1 MVREGDDVMLVRVTA
16 DVCRDC
22 GEALLHPGMV
32 DRMIAAKRALRAGA
46 AVGARVVGRVLRA
59 GT

>member
-1 MVREGDDVMLVRVTA
+1 
-16 DVCRDC
+16 
-22 GEALLHPGMV
+22 MV